1 MKMINAIDFSHVR
14 RAAVIL
20 SSVFFRRHLTGVY
33 LIATLTSFT
42 LAGCISSA
50 EQKDRWTFTC
60 PDGYEFVAVYSVDGT
75 SVTLEDESRKLNLD
89 IEQSASGAR
98 YTNGTAVFWSKG
110 VMARVDYG
118 EGLLHQDCQG
128 YSD

>member
-1 MKMINAIDFSHVR
+1 MISAIYFSHVR

-20 SSVFFRRHLTGVY
+20 SDVCFSARLSGVFLTAA
-33 LIATLTSFT
+33 LMLFT
-42 LAGCISSA
+42 VAGCISSA
-50 EQKDRWTFTC
+50 EQKDRWSFTC
-60 PDGYEFVAVYSVDGT
+60 PDGYEFEAVFSVDGT
-75 SVTLEDESRKLNLD
+75 SVTLEDESQKLDLD
-89 IEQSASGAR
+89 REQSASGAR

-128 YSD
+128 DSD

>member
-1 MKMINAIDFSHVR
+1 MINAIYVSRVQ
-14 RAAVIL
+14 RAAKVRSDFYYSVRL
-20 SSVFFRRHLTGVY
+20 SGVLLITTLASV
-33 LIATLTSFT
+33 A

-50 EQKDRWTFTC
+50 EQKDRWSFTC
-60 PDGYEFVAVYSVDGT
+60 PDGYEFEAVFSADGT
-75 SVTLEDESRKLNLD
+75 SVNLEDESQKLKLD
-89 IEQSASGAR
+89 KERSASGAR

-128 YSD
+128 ETD